1 MFDFGMRILQLRMD
15 RNMSQEALG
24 KKLGRSKSVVCG
36 YENNLRGPPL
46 ALLVQIAV
54 IFNVSLD
61 YLVGIDKH
69 EMISVEGLSDGQKK
83 TIYDLVAEFKKPSM
97 ATPSLSDS
105 QQAIL
110 NELLVEFIEKH
121 NLFVL
126 SFCCNLF

>member
-1 MFDFGMRILQLRMD
+1 MFDFGMRIQQLRMD
-15 RNMSQEALG
+15 RNMSQKALG

-36 YENNLRGPPL
+36 YENNLRVPPL
-46 ALLVQIAV
+46 DILVQIAV

-61 YLVGIDKH
+61 YLVGIDKN

-110 NELLVEFIEKH
+110 NELLVEFNRKA
-121 NLFVL
+121 
-126 SFCCNLF
+126 